1 MAYAFIPGFGLTN
14 DMYSNLGQYKNAQ
27 RIEIDSKLTWDD
39 SLEHISVQIQEPTI
53 LIGYSQGARLAI
65 GETIEY
71 PNNIKGLVVISG
83 NAGIENDTE
92 RKLRCDQDIE
102 LAKLVL
108 SDTKEFWREFDT
120 KNVFDSQMKFN
131 SRINDEQILVSQLMN
146 LGQGSMPNYN
156 ERISEIKIPILFCS
170 GIRDSKYSLIAK
182 TLKKKTA
189 FSHHILFDSDHRLV
203 HHCPEVLA
211 NTIEWFANDV
221 VNR

>member
-1 MAYAFIPGFGLTN
+1 MAYAFIQGFGLTN

-27 RIEIDSKLTWDD
+27 RIEIDSKLTWND

-71 PNNIKGLVVISG
+71 PKNIKGLVVLSG

-120 KNVFDSQMKFN
+120 KNVFDSLMKFN
-131 SRINDEQILVSQLMN
+131 SRINDEQILVSQLMK

-203 HHCPEVLA
+203 HHCPEVLT